1 MNFVDTNACTGD
13 SGGGMFFERNGLW
26 TVRGVISALDTVDG
40 FCNPKGYLKV
50 ADTGYFLKWI
60 KKVVS
65 ICDVSTSW

>member
-1 MNFVDTNACTGD
+1 
-13 SGGGMFFERNGLW
+13 MFFERNGLW

-65 ICDVSTSW
+65 IFVVFTSWCMKIRKHLFLRYDAL